1 MHKTV
6 HHYLMEAVGGELSIE
21 NDPDH
26 EAVDVAW
33 VDIDALERTLSF
45 PNERRIVNL
54 ARQVIDESVQSS

>member
-6 HHYLMEAVGGELSIE
+6 HHYLLISTGGYLTIE

-33 VDIDALERTLSF
+33 VPLQDLGRRLSF
-45 PNERRIVNL
+45 PNERRIADL
-54 ARQVIDESVQSS
+54 AREVLPEHL